1 VRNGAGWEGEIE
13 EEFLKPVIKSPREC
27 RSILIKPEDLRY
39 KIFMCHR
46 DKSELKGTAA
56 LEYIRWGEAQGYHER
71 PSCRTRQRWW
81 DVGMEVGNVNVCERS

>member
-56 LEYIRWGEAQGYHER
+56 LEYIRWGEPRATTNAQPAKADRAG
-71 PSCRTRQRWW
+71 
-81 DVGMEVGNVNVCERS
+81 GMWG